1 MSGLELLSP
10 DHRRLFIGGSW
21 REANSGATFKVRD
34 PADGSVITEVA
45 DGDVNDAV
53 DALDAAVAVQQEWG
67 TTAPR
72 ERGEILRRAF
82 ELITERAD
90 DFAELMSLEM
100 GKTVKEAKGEVTYG
114 AEFFRWFSEEA
125 VRIHGRWMQAPAGG
139 SRLLTIKK
147 PVGPCLFITPWNF
160 PLAMG
165 TRKIGPAIAAG
176 CTMVVKPAELTPLT
190 MLALA
195 ATLEEVGLPAG
206 VLNIVTTS
214 DSKSL
219 SKALMA
225 DDRLRKVSFTGSTT
239 VGKVIIRQSADEL
252 QRVSMELGGNAPFI
266 VFEDA
271 DVDAAVDGAMI
282 AKMRNMGEACTA
294 ANRFLVHESVAGAF
308 AEKLGARMGAL
319 VVGRGQDDGVDVGPL
334 IDQNAVDSVS
344 QLVTDAVHDGARVI
358 TGGTPGDG
366 PGHFYPPTVLVD
378 VPAESEI
385 VRQEIFGP
393 VAPITTF
400 SSEEEAI
407 AAANDTEY
415 GLASY
420 VYTRDLA
427 RTIRVA
433 ERLQFGM
440 VGINSG
446 LISNAAAPF
455 GGVKASGF
463 GREGSFEGID
473 EYLDT
478 DVRRP
483 ARRLTPRRWRST
495 ATPRRSTATSPPR
508 PTARPASAT
517 GRCRSP
523 TTPRC
528 SRGCRPSRSASAR
541 PTWCSRRPAGTAYP
555 PRVRTPAC
563 APRCSVTTTGPS
575 APTILERATQ
585 TNEVGRLATLY
596 PALREIQPGA
606 GPLLALLEVGAS
618 AGLCLYPDRYLVRWT
633 FPYGRARGRPTR
645 SARCSSARYDRG
657 ADVSGAGPGRLAG
670 RHRPRTSRRHRRRGG
685 PLAGDDGLARAGGA
699 PRAAAPA
706 VRDRPRRPAVPRPGR
721 PAGRPARPGRAG
733 AAGGDAG
740 GLPLRRDRLPRARRP
755 RALRER

>member
-1 MSGLELLSP
+1 MSGLDLLSP
-10 DHRRLFIGGSW
+10 AQHGLFIGGTW
-21 REANSGATFKVRD
+21 REANSGATFAVRD

-45 DGDVNDAV
+45 SGDVSDAI
-53 DALDAAVAVQQEWG
+53 DALDAACAVQDEWAR
-67 TTAPR
+67 TAPR

-82 ELITERAD
+82 ELITQRAE

-206 VLNIVTTS
+206 VLNIVTTH

-225 DDRLRKVSFTGSTT
+225 DDRLRKVSFTGSTP
-239 VGKVIIRQSADEL
+239 VGKVLIRQSADEL

-294 ANRFLVHESVAGAF
+294 ANRFLVHADVAEEFG
-308 AEKLGARMGAL
+308 EKLGARMGAL
-319 VVGRGQDDGVDVGPL
+319 VVGRGQDEGVDVGPL
-334 IDQNAVDSVS
+334 IDQNAVDSVT
-344 QLVTDAVHDGARVI
+344 QLVTDAVHDGARVV
-358 TGGTPGDG
+358 TGGEPGDG
-366 PGHFYPPTVLVD
+366 PGYFYPPTVLVD
-378 VPAESEI
+378 VPAEAEI

-400 SSEEEAI
+400 TEEAEAI
-407 AAANDTEY
+407 RQANDTEY

-420 VYTRDLA
+420 VYTRDLG

-433 ERLQFGM
+433 ESLQFGM
-440 VGINSG
+440 IGINSG
-446 LISNAAAPF
+446 LLSNPAAPF

-463 GREGSFEGID
+463 GREGSFEGIE

-478 DVRRP
+478 TYV
-483 ARRLTPRRWRST
+483 AL
-495 ATPRRSTATSPPR
+495 
-508 PTARPASAT
+508 
-517 GRCRSP
+517 
-523 TTPRC
+523 
-528 SRGCRPSRSASAR
+528 
-541 PTWCSRRPAGTAYP
+541 PAG
-555 PRVRTPAC
+555 
-563 APRCSVTTTGPS
+563 
-575 APTILERATQ
+575 
-585 TNEVGRLATLY
+585 
-596 PALREIQPGA
+596 
-606 GPLLALLEVGAS
+606 
-618 AGLCLYPDRYLVRWT
+618 
-633 FPYGRARGRPTR
+633 
-645 SARCSSARYDRG
+645 
-657 ADVSGAGPGRLAG
+657 
-670 RHRPRTSRRHRRRGG
+670 
-685 PLAGDDGLARAGGA
+685 
-699 PRAAAPA
+699 
-706 VRDRPRRPAVPRPGR
+706 
-721 PAGRPARPGRAG
+721 
-733 AAGGDAG
+733 
-740 GLPLRRDRLPRARRP
+740 
-755 RALRER
+755 